1 MLENSLARMTAWLVR
16 HRLVVLICAI
26 LPLPFLIYGYL
37 NIQSVLK
44 SIVGS
49 NDESHSTIVSKK
61 LAERF
66 SRQVQF
72 MAQITFHHDKLTADD
87 APYDES
93 VVRVN
98 KTAESLG
105 CVRKVITFPELPKRE
120 VLISKDG
127 HTQISL
133 IEIGVPVNAY
143 TAAEECVAKIRKRL
157 EPVKRALPARGME
170 VLITGTPAVNLD
182 IGKIVKADSRRA
194 EIIVIFFAFF
204 LLIWMFRSASAS
216 VLPLITAL
224 LAVTSTLT
232 VCYLFGL
239 VWRISIY
246 VSNVSTMTGL
256 ALGLDYALLYVTR
269 FKEEL
274 DQGRETAEALEI
286 TARTA
291 GKAILGSG
299 TLVMFGFGGLFL
311 PNLIFPRS
319 VALAG
324 VLSVFFTLFWTLL
337 FVPVLL
343 SYWRPTLDW
352 PRWRW
357 FHASHAAVDRF
368 WERWATMVLKRPVIP
383 ILLAALIVGA
393 CAPYVFSMKV
403 YNPRHEIIPTRV
415 EARQGV
421 DRIVD
426 VIGVGQIYP
435 ITVLVELKDGTTW
448 KDKKRQERVLAVLKE
463 VRTWPNVDIVRSADM
478 LMSLSVELFGKRIGM
493 DFGEGFAAKFLSD
506 DYKILSIDVHAK
518 DVDDQKLSRL
528 VVLLRD
534 KLPAQYADDPGV
546 KVWIGGRPAMSWET
560 LTLLVDSLPTMI
572 PMVVVLSLILM
583 ALLFKSF
590 VISFKAVVLN
600 VLSMSTTFGVLVL
613 VFQYGYGISLL
624 GHDGAPPGALSLA
637 TPIVMFCVLFGVS
650 MDYEVFLV
658 SRVQEAWKRLGGPEA
673 SPEEQDRIHRAALHE
688 GISRTGGII
697 TNAAFLMVLTF
708 VAFLSGSLLPMK
720 EMGFSLALAVALDAT
735 LVRMMLVPAVLRLAG
750 RRTWWWPFGRRS
762 KQSPT

>member
-1 MLENSLARMTAWLVR
+1 MLENRLARLTAWLVR
-16 HRLVVLICAI
+16 HRLAVLICAI
-26 LPLPFLIYGYL
+26 IPTPFLIYGYL
-37 NIQSVLK
+37 NVQSVLK

-49 NDESHSTIVSKK
+49 NESAHSTVVSKL

-87 APYDES
+87 APFLTS
-93 VVRVN
+93 VAKVN
-98 KTAESLG
+98 STVQSLG

-120 VLISKDG
+120 VLIAKDG
-127 HTQISL
+127 HTQLSL

-143 TAAEECVAKIRKRL
+143 TQAEECIAKIRKRL
-157 EPVKRALPARGME
+157 GPLKPALPARGIE

-182 IGKIVKADSRRA
+182 IGKIVKEDSRRA

-216 VLPLITAL
+216 VLPLFTAL

-232 VCYLFGL
+232 VCYLLGL
-239 VWRISIY
+239 KWRISIY

-274 DQGRETAEALEI
+274 DNGHDTDKALEI
-286 TARTA
+286 TSRTA

-311 PNLIFPRS
+311 PDLVFPRS

-337 FVPVLL
+337 FLPVLL
-343 SYWRPTLDW
+343 SYWRPTLGW
-352 PRWRW
+352 PRWGW
-357 FHASHAAVDRF
+357 FRASHAAVDRF
-368 WERWATMVLKRPVIP
+368 WGFWADMVLKRPVVP
-383 ILLAALIVGA
+383 LVLAAIIVGVA
-393 CAPYVFSMKV
+393 APNVFSMKV
-403 YNPRHEIIPTRV
+403 YNPRHEIIPKKV

-421 DRIVD
+421 DRIVE

-435 ITVLVELKDGTTW
+435 VTVLVELKDGSTW
-448 KDKKRQERVLAVLKE
+448 KDKKRQQKILKVLAE
-463 VRTWPNVDIVRSADM
+463 IRTWPNVDIVRSADM
-478 LMSLSVELFGKRIGM
+478 LMGLSVQMFGKRIGM

-506 DYKILSIDVHAK
+506 DYKILSVDIHAK
-518 DVDDQKLSRL
+518 DVNDRKLSDL
-528 VVLLRD
+528 VVLLRE
-534 KLPAQYADDPGV
+534 KLPQQVADEPGM
-546 KVWIGGRPAMSWET
+546 KVWVGGRPAMSWET
-560 LTLLVDSLPTMI
+560 LTMLFDALPLMI
-572 PMVVVLSLILM
+572 PMVVVLALILM

-590 VISFKAVVLN
+590 VISTKAVVLN
-600 VLSMSTTFGVLVL
+600 ILSMSTTFGILVL

-624 GHDGAPPGALSLA
+624 GHTGAPPGALSLA

-658 SRVQEAWKRLGGPEA
+658 SRVEETWKRLGGPTA
-673 SPEEQDRIHRAALHE
+673 TPEEQDRIHLAAIRE
-688 GISRTGGII
+688 GLSRTGGII

-720 EMGFSLALAVALDAT
+720 EMGFALALAVALDAT

-750 RRTWWWPFGRRS
+750 RRTWWWPFGRVQK
-762 KQSPT
+762 KQ

>member
-1 MLENSLARMTAWLVR
+1 MLESTLARLTAWLVR
-16 HRLVVLICAI
+16 HRLLVLICAI

-37 NIQSVLK
+37 NVQSVLK

-49 NDESHSTIVSKK
+49 NEEAHSTVVSKM

-72 MAQITFHHDKLTADD
+72 MAQVTFHHDKLTADD
-87 APYDES
+87 APYEKS
-93 VVRVN
+93 VLLVN
-98 KTAESLG
+98 KTVQSLG
-105 CVRKVITFPELPKRE
+105 CVRKVTTYPELPKRE
-120 VLISKDG
+120 VLISKDS

-133 IEIGVPVNAY
+133 IEIGVPVNGY
-143 TAAEECVAKIRKRL
+143 TAAEQCIAEIRKRL
-157 EPVKRALPARGME
+157 EPVIRGIPAPDLE

-182 IGKIVKADSRRA
+182 IGKIVKEDSRRA

-204 LLIWMFRSASAS
+204 MLIWMFRSASAS
-216 VLPLITAL
+216 VLPLFTAL

-274 DQGRETAEALEI
+274 DHGRTTEEALEV
-286 TARTA
+286 TSRTA

-311 PNLIFPRS
+311 PNLVFPRS

-337 FVPVLL
+337 FLPVLL
-343 SYWRPTLDW
+343 SYWRPTLGW
-352 PRWRW
+352 PRWGW
-357 FHASHAAVDRF
+357 FRASHAAVDRF
-368 WERWATMVLKRPVIP
+368 WAYWATLVLRRPVVP
-383 ILLAALIVGA
+383 IVLAVVIVGA
-393 CAPYVFSMKV
+393 CAPHVFSMKV
-403 YNPRHEIIPTRV
+403 YNPRHEIIPTKVDSR
-415 EARQGV
+415 RGV

-435 ITVLVELKDGTTW
+435 ITVLIELKDGSTW
-448 KDKKRQERVLAVLKE
+448 KDTKRQQKILRVLKE
-463 VRTWPNVDIVRSADM
+463 IRTWPNVDIVRSADM
-478 LMSLSVELFGKRIGM
+478 LMSFSVEVFGKRVGM

-506 DYKILSIDVHAK
+506 DYKVLSIDVHAK
-518 DVDDQKLSRL
+518 DVDDQKLSAL
-528 VVLLRD
+528 VVLLRE
-534 KLPAQYADDPGV
+534 KLPQQVGDESGM
-546 KVWIGGRPAMSWET
+546 KVWVGGRPAMSWET
-560 LTLLVDSLPTMI
+560 LTMLVAALPTMI
-572 PMVVVLSLILM
+572 PMVVVLAFVLM
-583 ALLFKSF
+583 AMLFKSF
-590 VISFKAVVLN
+590 VVSTKAVVLN
-600 VLSMSTTFGVLVL
+600 ILSMSTTFGILVL

-624 GHDGAPPGALSLA
+624 GHPGAPPGALSLA

-658 SRVQEAWKRLGGPEA
+658 SRVEEAWKRDGGPDA
-673 SPEEQDRIHRAALHE
+673 TPAEQSRIHLAAIHE
-688 GISRTGGII
+688 GLSRTGGII

-720 EMGFSLALAVALDAT
+720 EMGFALALAVALDAT

-750 RRTWWWPFGRRS
+750 RRTWWWPFRRRPKADS
-762 KQSPT
+762 

>member
-1 MLENSLARMTAWLVR
+1 MLERSLARLTAWLLR
-16 HRLVVLICAI
+16 HRLLVLICALVP
-26 LPLPFLIYGYL
+26 LPLLIYGYL
-37 NIQSVLK
+37 NVQSVLK

-49 NDESHSTIVSKK
+49 NEQAQSTIVSRK

-72 MAQITFHHDKLTADD
+72 MAQVTFYHPKLTADD
-87 APYDES
+87 ASFEVS
-93 VVRVN
+93 VARVN
-98 KTAESLG
+98 RAVESLG

-120 VLISKDG
+120 ALISSDA

-133 IEIGVPVNAY
+133 IEIGVPVNAF
-143 TAAEECVAKIRKRL
+143 TQAEECVAKIRRHL
-157 EPVKRALPARGME
+157 LPVKPRLPAEGIE

-182 IGKIVKADSRRA
+182 IGKIVKEDSRRA
-194 EIIVIFFAFF
+194 EIIVVVFAFF

-216 VLPLITAL
+216 VLPLVTAL

-232 VCYLFGL
+232 VCYLLGL
-239 VWRISIY
+239 MWRISIY

-274 DQGRETAEALEI
+274 DRGHDTSEAMEI

-291 GKAILGSG
+291 GRAILGSG
-299 TLVMFGFGGLFL
+299 TLVMFGFAGLFL
-311 PNLIFPRS
+311 PDLVFPRS

-337 FVPVLL
+337 FLPVLL
-343 SYWRPTLDW
+343 SYWRPTLAW

-357 FHASHAAVDRF
+357 FRASHAAVDRF
-368 WERWATMVLKRPVIP
+368 WERWAKMVLRRPVIP
-383 ILLAALIVGA
+383 VVLAAVIVGL
-393 CAPYVFSMKV
+393 CAPNIFSMKV

-421 DRIVD
+421 DRIVS

-435 ITVLVELKDGTTW
+435 VTVLVELEDGSTW
-448 KDKKRQERVLAVLKE
+448 KEKRRQKQILEVLE
-463 VRTWPNVDIVRSADM
+463 EIRTWPNVDIVRSADM
-478 LMSLSVELFGKRIGM
+478 LMSFSFNVFGKRIGM

-506 DYKILSIDVHAK
+506 DYKIISIDIHAK
-518 DVDDQKLSRL
+518 QVDDERLSRL
-528 VVLLRD
+528 VVRLRD
-534 KLPAQYADDPGV
+534 QMPRMLGGLSGARVYV
-546 KVWIGGRPAMSWET
+546 GGRPAMSWET
-560 LTLLVDSLPTMI
+560 LTMLVESLPTMI
-572 PMVVVLSLILM
+572 PTIVLCAFILM
-583 ALLFKSF
+583 AMLFRSL
-590 VISFKAVVLN
+590 VISTKAVLLN
-600 VLSMSTTFGVLVL
+600 VLSMATTYGILVL

-624 GHDGAPPGALSLA
+624 GHTGPPPGALSLA

-658 SRVQEAWKRLGGPEA
+658 SRVEEVWKRDGGPGA
-673 SPEEQDRIHRAALHE
+673 PPAEQDRIHLAAIQE
-688 GISRTGGII
+688 GLSRTGGII

-720 EMGFSLALAVALDAT
+720 EMGFALALAVALDAT

-750 RRTWWWPFGRRS
+750 RRTWWWPFGRHS
-762 KQSPT
+762 

>member
-1 MLENSLARMTAWLVR
+1 MTAWLLR
-16 HRLVVLICAI
+16 HRLAVLICAVV
-26 LPLPFLIYGYL
+26 PVPFLIYGYL
-37 NIQSVLK
+37 NVQSVLK

-49 NDESHSTIVSKK
+49 NSKAQSTIVSEM

-87 APYDES
+87 ASYDRS
-93 VVRVN
+93 VALVN
-98 KTAESLG
+98 KTVQSLD
-105 CVRKVITFPELPKRE
+105 CVRKVTTYPELPKRD

-127 HTQISL
+127 KTQISL

-143 TAAEECVAKIRKRL
+143 TQAEECIAEIRKRL
-157 EPVKRALPARGME
+157 APVKAAIPAQGLE

-194 EIIVIFFAFF
+194 EIIVVLFAFF

-232 VCYLFGL
+232 VCYLLGL
-239 VWRISIY
+239 MWRISIY

-274 DQGRETAEALEI
+274 DQGRDTGEALEV
-286 TARTA
+286 TSRTA

-299 TLVMFGFGGLFL
+299 TLVIFGFGGLFL
-311 PNLIFPRS
+311 PNLVFPRS

-324 VLSVFFTLFWTLL
+324 VLSVFFTLFWTLVFL
-337 FVPVLL
+337 PVLL
-343 SYWRPTLDW
+343 SYWRPTLGW

-357 FHASHAAVDRF
+357 FRASHAAVDRF
-368 WERWATMVLKRPVIP
+368 WERWATLVLRRPVVP
-383 ILLAALIVGA
+383 IVLAAIIVGV
-393 CAPYVFSMKV
+393 CAPNVFSLKV

-435 ITVLVELKDGTTW
+435 ITVLVELTDGTTW
-448 KDKKRQERVLAVLKE
+448 KDRKRQQRILKVLEE
-463 VRTWPNVDIVRSADM
+463 VRSWPNVDIVRSADM
-478 LMSLSVELFGKRIGM
+478 LMSFSVKLLGKRIGM

-506 DYKILSIDVHAK
+506 DYKVLSIDVHAK
-518 DVDDQKLSRL
+518 NVDDQKLSDL

-534 KLPAQYADDPGV
+534 RLPKQLADDPGV
-546 KVWIGGRPAMSWET
+546 KVWVGGRPAMSWET
-560 LTLLVDSLPTMI
+560 LSMLVDALPTMI
-572 PMVVVLSLILM
+572 PMVVVLAFILM
-583 ALLFKSF
+583 AMLFKSF
-590 VISFKAVVLN
+590 VVSTKAVVLN
-600 VLSMSTTFGVLVL
+600 VLSMSTTFGILVL

-624 GHDGAPPGALSLA
+624 GHAGAPPGALSLA

-658 SRVQEAWKRLGGPEA
+658 SRVEEAWKRDGGPDA
-673 SPEEQDRIHRAALHE
+673 SPADQDRIHRAAIHE
-688 GISRTGGII
+688 GLSRTGGII

-720 EMGFSLALAVALDAT
+720 EMGFALALAVALDAT

-750 RRTWWWPFGRRS
+750 RRTWWWPFRRRA
-762 KQSPT
+762 KDRVKD